1 MQHLARPCA
10 AFSLAL
16 SALLLLASASPALA
30 AVPDAS
36 LLPAKT
42 KSAIRIRWNE
52 LKDLPGARL
61 IIGSTSGGYGA
72 QVLSM
77 AAGFG
82 IDSDKEIDGILLLS
96 TRKDMTPTAGFL
108 SGSFQRKAV
117 EEKIRAR
124 AKGAPK
130 TIGGST
136 AYEVGKEYWV
146 AFASNGALAFGA
158 ESSLYLALSAF
169 NGKTE
174 RLPASSPLPALLK
187 DPSPL
192 VAAGDFRESPGLL
205 TYWTTGI
212 TLPDP
217 QHGIATYSKAS
228 DDKGILS
235 LALTYPNAEEANKT
249 RMALNGFRMLAV
261 LNNKTPK
268 SVQDLATK
276 ADVSVVGNDAKAS
289 VFVDDAT
296 VSDLLALL
304 GFKAKASGQVRE

>member
-1 MQHLARPCA
+1 MRPHLPARSA
-10 AFSLAL
+10 
-16 SALLLLASASPALA
+16 SALPLAALALLASAFPALA
-30 AVPDAS
+30 ALPDAS
-36 LLPAKT
+36 LLPLKT
-42 KSAIRIRWNE
+42 KSAIRIRWDE
-52 LKDLPGARL
+52 LKTVPGARL
-61 IIGSTSGGYGA
+61 LIGSTAGGYGA

-77 AAGFG
+77 ATDFG
-82 IDSDKEIDGILLLS
+82 IDPDKEIDGILLLS
-96 TRKDMTPTAGFL
+96 TRKDMAPTAGFL
-108 SGSFQRKAV
+108 SGTFQRKVV
-117 EEKIRAR
+117 EKKIKAR

-146 AFASNGALAFGA
+146 AFASDGSLAFGA

-174 RLPASSPLPALLK
+174 RLPGTSPIPVLLK
-187 DPSPL
+187 NPSPL

-205 TYWTTGI
+205 TYWTSGI
-212 TLPDP
+212 ALPDP
-217 QHGIATYSKAS
+217 QHGIVTYAKTSNEKAT
-228 DDKGILS
+228 
-235 LALTYPNAEEANKT
+235 LALTLSYPSAEEANKT

-276 ADVSVVGNDAKAS
+276 ADVSVAGNDAKAS

-296 VSDLLALL
+296 VSDFLSLL
-304 GFKAKASGQVRE
+304 GFKAKAND

>member
-1 MQHLARPCA
+1 LASV
-10 AFSLAL
+10 F
-16 SALLLLASASPALA
+16 SALAEL
-30 AVPDAS
+30 PDAS

-42 KSAIRIRWNE
+42 KSAIRIRWND
-52 LKDLPGARL
+52 LKALPGARQ

-108 SGSFQRKAV
+108 SGSFLRKAV
-117 EEKIRAR
+117 EKKIKAR
-124 AKGAPK
+124 AKGSPK
-130 TIGGST
+130 IIGGST

-146 AFASNGALAFGA
+146 AFASDGSLAFGA
-158 ESSLYLALSAF
+158 ESSLYLALSAL

-174 RLPASSPLPALLK
+174 RLPATSPIPALLK
-187 DPSPL
+187 NPSPL

-205 TYWTTGI
+205 TYWTSGVA
-212 TLPDP
+212 LPDP

-228 DDKGILS
+228 NEKAIFSLVLS
-235 LALTYPNAEEANKT
+235 YPSAEEANKT

-261 LNNKTPK
+261 LNNNTPK
-268 SVQDLATK
+268 SVQDLATS
-276 ADVSVVGNDAKAS
+276 ATVAIEGNDAKAS
-289 VFVDDAT
+289 AFVDDNT
-296 VSDLLALL
+296 VSDLLSLL
-304 GFKAKASGQVRE
+304 GFRGNNN